1 MVPAHTDV
9 PASDFCRAVNDILA
23 RIGDKWSVLIVMSL
37 GDGTFRFNELKRRTN
52 GISQRMLTLTL
63 RGLERDGLVERDFV
77 ATIPPKV
84 SYRLTE
90 LGRSLHGPIGALG
103 QWAIE
108 HRGIVEQAR
117 TRYDERSPPI

>member
-9 PASDFCRAVNDILA
+9 PASDRCRAVNDILA

-37 GDGTFRFNELKRRTN
+37 GDGTFRFNELKRRTD

-77 ATIPPKV
+77 PIIPPKV

-90 LGRSLHGPIGALG
+90 LGRSLRKPVGALG

-108 HRGIVEQAR
+108 HRGTVEQAR
-117 TRYDERSPPI
+117 TRYDGRSPPT

>member
-1 MVPAHTDV
+1 MVPANTDV
-9 PASDFCRAVNDILA
+9 PASDRCRAVNDILA
-23 RIGDKWSVLIVMSL
+23 RIGDKWSVLIVVSL
-37 GDGTFRFNELKRRTN
+37 KDGPFRFNELKRRTD

-63 RGLERDGLVERDFV
+63 RGLERDGLVARDFV
-77 ATIPPKV
+77 PTIPPKV

-90 LGRSLHGPIGALG
+90 LGCSLCGPVSALG

-117 TRYDERSPPI
+117 MRYDERSPPT

>member
-9 PASDFCRAVNDILA
+9 PASDRCRAVNDILA

-37 GDGTFRFNELKRRTN
+37 GDGTFRFNELKRRTE

-77 ATIPPKV
+77 PIIPPKV

-90 LGRSLHGPIGALG
+90 LGRSLRGPVGALG

-108 HRGIVEQAR
+108 HRGTVEQAR
-117 TRYDERSPPI
+117 TRYDGRSPPT